1 MRNERWLA
9 MVGLIAGPVTNL
21 SNPLFYVTGCSTA
34 DWPKLADKWRK
45 GAFPLAERLAGPWEG
60 MGGRI
65 IHIGEVY
72 G

>member
-1 MRNERWLA
+1 

-45 GAFPLAERLAGPWEG
+45 GAFPLAERLAGPCNGRVWEG
-60 MGGRI
+60 G
-65 IHIGEVY
+65 
-72 G
+72 

>member
-1 MRNERWLA
+1 
-9 MVGLIAGPVTNL
+9 MVELIAGPVTNL
-21 SNPLFYVTGCSTA
+21 SSPLFYVTGCSTA

-45 GAFPLAERLAGPWEG
+45 GAFPLAERYVGRAQ
-60 MGGRI
+60 GGRV

>member
-1 MRNERWLA
+1 

-21 SNPLFYVTGCSTA
+21 SSPLFYVTGCSTA
-34 DWPKLADKWRK
+34 DWPKLRWQIN
-45 GAFPLAERLAGPWEG
+45 GANRRLPAGRTVG
-60 MGGRI
+60 RAQGGRV